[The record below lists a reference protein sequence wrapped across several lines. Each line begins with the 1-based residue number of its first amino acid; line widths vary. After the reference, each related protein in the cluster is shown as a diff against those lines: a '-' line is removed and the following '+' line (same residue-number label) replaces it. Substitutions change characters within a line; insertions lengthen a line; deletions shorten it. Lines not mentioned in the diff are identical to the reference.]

1 MLVVDQRRE
10 EGQEMTFGVGVD
22 WPGHHQR
29 GILTDEHSA
38 STYGITVL
46 VFGGHA
52 YRAADLTPNVKVSAV
67 WKKAR
72 TGPVWAIIQNGI
84 DAGYPIEVDS
94 VG

>member
-1 MLVVDQRRE
+1 
-10 EGQEMTFGVGVD
+10 MTFGVDID

-38 STYGITVL
+38 SSYGITVL
-46 VFGGHA
+46 VFGGRA
-52 YRAADLTPNVKVSAV
+52 YGTADLMPDVKITAL

-72 TGPVWAIIQNGI
+72 IGPVWAIIQRAI
-84 DAGYPIEVDS
+84 DVGYPIEIDP